1 MSKYIH
7 PDKVNIAVS
16 DEDTQVFQSHQK
28 TETEVFVSVRRAY
41 GYLSN
46 TVTKLIYDQFG
57 IPGLIMYEKQR
68 DNFKDLVEDLRNLDA
83 SLTEEEKDSVF
94 EEKRRELE
102 YVSIQ
107 FKLYYYFRKFCSRAT
122 LI

>member
-102 YVSIQ
+102 YVSI
-107 FKLYYYFRKFCSRAT
+107 
-122 LI
+122 

>member
-1 MSKYIH
+1 
-7 PDKVNIAVS
+7 
-16 DEDTQVFQSHQK
+16 
-28 TETEVFVSVRRAY
+28 
-41 GYLSN
+41 
-46 TVTKLIYDQFG
+46 
-57 IPGLIMYEKQR
+57 MYEKQR

-107 FKLYYYFRKFCSRAT
+107 F
-122 LI
+122 